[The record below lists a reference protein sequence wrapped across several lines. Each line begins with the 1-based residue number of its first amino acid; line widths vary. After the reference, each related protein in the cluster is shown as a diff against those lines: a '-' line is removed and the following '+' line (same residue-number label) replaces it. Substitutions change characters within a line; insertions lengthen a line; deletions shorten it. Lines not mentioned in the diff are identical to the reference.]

1 MRKARVFG
9 GSLIGLPKSKN
20 DIYEVYST
28 EEIQERKDVTL
39 REKDSVRFF
48 GNVSCFKI
56 IGWVE
61 TPSDEY
67 PEEKCFSQIYA
78 NDAEWLE

>member
-28 EEIQERKDVTL
+28 PTTI
-39 REKDSVRFF
+39 
-48 GNVSCFKI
+48 
-56 IGWVE
+56 
-61 TPSDEY
+61 
-67 PEEKCFSQIYA
+67 
-78 NDAEWLE
+78 

>member
-1 MRKARVFG
+1 MRKARIFG
-9 GSLIGLPKSKN
+9 HSLIGLPKSKN

-39 REKDSVRFF
+39 REKEDVRLWE
-48 GNVSCFKI
+48 NTSYFKI

-61 TPSDEY
+61 FPSNKY
-67 PEEKCFSQIYA
+67 PEEKCFLQIYA
-78 NDAEWLE
+78 NDVEWLE